1 MKLVKHTNNNSEQI
15 SKYCK
20 RHILRLVIIIEQFFS
35 VLVNNYIEP
44 KVLRLLGFTSS
55 DDIFMNMIITMN
67 WTISHWSRKVLLTN
81 EKNCAEKF
89 TFRDLVKY
97 LKTVQTKSKEKNL
110 NLNQIHKLKEG
121 RDFKEKIWH
130 KSNWLFTGR
139 CWTELFCLRSISS
152 KSCTDLS
159 LMFQWNTKW

>member
-20 RHILRLVIIIEQFFS
+20 RHILRLVIIIEQFFF

-55 DDIFMNMIITMN
+55 DDIFMNMIKTMN

-121 RDFKEKIWH
+121 RDFKEKIDT
-130 KSNWLFTGR
+130 KELTIYRTVLNW
-139 CWTELFCLRSISS
+139 IV
-152 KSCTDLS
+152 LS
-159 LMFQWNTKW
+159 QKHLQQIVYRFEFNVPVKY

>member
-20 RHILRLVIIIEQFFS
+20 RHILRLVIIIEQFFF
-35 VLVNNYIEP
+35 VLVNNYTLNQRFYGCLVSQVLMTYSWTWLKRWTERFHIE
-44 KVLRLLGFTSS
+44 
-55 DDIFMNMIITMN
+55 
-67 WTISHWSRKVLLTN
+67 
-81 EKNCAEKF
+81 AEKF
-89 TFRDLVKY
+89 YWRMKKTVPKRDLVKY
-97 LKTVQTKSKEKNL
+97 LRTVQTKSKEKNL